1 MKNNLHFFIVDANV
15 QKNKDLTAA
24 LQSHFQHLQISF
36 LTDFNKVVDS
46 SIDCLIV
53 VLPSKHYFKTL
64 EELSNFK
71 QKYPNILVIGFSET
85 QDTSLIVATIK
96 VGADDFVVNNQL
108 NQLPSIIEKQR
119 SGLVLRKEQQILEE
133 SLQHIAKALNSN
145 DRNNF
150 FNFCT
155 TEIERT
161 IQADYVFISLVNEQN
176 PLKLDVVSLAHENN
190 ILPNFSY
197 EKKGS
202 PCEEAMA
209 YASCLYTKN
218 VAATFKEDILLAEM
232 QIEGYI
238 GVALTNNNKQHLGVL
253 AALFKKPI
261 EQTDLTLNLLQLY
274 ATFIIGEL
282 ERAASEK
289 ALLESEHNLNKAQE
303 LAKLGSWEFNLTT
316 YDLKWSKQLFKIFG
330 ISEETPNNE
339 LFEAYSK
346 KLHPNDLQ
354 QIHAFVAKK
363 ENYKFE
369 HIIIDENGNEK
380 YITSIGLFTFDENG
394 NAIKLSGT
402 AQDIT
407 ERKKIELE
415 LKHSEDK
422 FRSLVYNIS
431 DIITL
436 INEQGKIIYQSS
448 SVKQIMGYSE
458 NELTGKNIFELIHPQ
473 DKDKVAAVFFEAIHN
488 EGSSKSVEFRFL
500 DKKNNYLFLEAQGNN
515 QLNNPA
521 IQAMIINSRD
531 ISERKKIENAIIA
544 KTKLLEAI
552 AVASNF
558 MLQTDNW
565 NELISK
571 TLETVGKAVDADRMY
586 YFENSVDENTG
597 LETTSQQIEWTK
609 NNISPQINNPELQNI
624 PFGSLQDFF
633 DKLQQNKP
641 FCTLVSKLPDTSTT
655 KPLLE
660 SQEILSILV
669 LPLFVNKQFKGFL
682 GFDDCT
688 SERIWSNDEIS
699 ILQTLC
705 SNLATAIE
713 KRQIE
718 AAILA
723 SNERFEFVT
732 QATSDAIWDKNLITK
747 KTYWSNNY
755 EQLFG
760 HVLTNTDA
768 DFYNFEKCIHP
779 DDKAHIFKTIEQFFN
794 YSKEHKITLEYRFK
808 KSNGEY
814 AVVRDQSIVI
824 RNKKGKAIRAI
835 GAMQDITQKKQ
846 EELQLKLFESA
857 IKNAH
862 DCVLITEAEPISG
875 EGPKIVYVNEAFT
888 TLTGYTS
895 EEVLG
900 KTPRILQG
908 SKTDRTELD
917 KLRESLLQWRPHRFE
932 ILNYKKNGEEFFQ
945 EISIF
950 PIADENGWF
959 THWISVQ
966 KNITER
972 KKAEIEKEVFY
983 EILTAINRNKT
994 IDEGL
999 QQILKITCQYLDF
1012 AYAEAWTVNIDKA
1025 KLKYRTN
1032 WKANEIAGYLRGATS
1047 ITEAQKGDKL
1057 VGTTW
1062 QIAQKTYWE
1071 DLQNSPLHSKDYAT
1085 LANLTSGM
1093 GLPIM
1098 FNNEVVAILT
1108 FFNHQP
1114 FTKEQINNGLLEK
1127 ISSQI
1132 GTDIERKRTEDELN
1146 KFFSLSPDMLCIVG
1160 YDGFFK
1166 KVNKA
1171 TSTLLEYTEEELLHQ
1186 PVDHFIHPDY
1196 LLSTQEKRTLLKQGF
1211 PLINFENIYVT
1222 KSKKNKWLA
1231 WTSIPIKEEGIIY
1244 AVAKDIT
1251 EKRKMDEEKKQ
1262 LIEELTRNNTELKQF
1277 SYITS
1282 HNMRAPLTNLLS
1294 IVNLLNTNTI
1304 SDERTLKLINGFKTS
1319 TYQLNETLNDL
1330 INVLIIKEK
1339 TNYDL
1344 VPINLKEAVE
1354 KVISSISS
1362 MITKADI
1369 EINYNFDLA
1378 ENVLFS
1384 EQYIESIFLNL
1395 ITNSI
1400 KYAHPNRKGV
1410 INIHSYSK
1418 NNHIHIDFS
1427 DNGIGIDMNKAKNK
1441 IFGFHQKFHNHPE
1454 SKGIGLYIVHAQ
1466 MTALG
1471 GEISVESKEN
1481 EGTTFTLT
1489 FKK

>member
-1 MKNNLHFFIVDANV
+1 MKNHLHFFVVDNFDQDENV
-15 QKNKDLTAA
+15 LGSILTA
-24 LQSHFQHLQISF
+24 HFKNPQITFDILFS
-36 LTDFNKVVDS
+36 NKS
-46 SIDCLIV
+46 KHQYDCVII
-53 VLPSKHYFKTL
+53 VLPNENIDEVL
-64 EELSNFK
+64 QDISNFK
-71 QKYPNILVIGFSET
+71 KDQPYTPIIVISNK
-85 QDTSLIVATIK
+85 QDIALAIATLK
-96 VGADDFVVNNQL
+96 AGVDDFLLYEQL
-108 NQLPSIIEKQR
+108 HQLPIVIEKNLNNYQ
-119 SGLVLRKEQQILEE
+119 LQNEQQVLER
-133 SLQHIAKALNSN
+133 SLQNIAKALNSN
-145 DRNNF
+145 NRNNF

-176 PLKLDVVSLAHENN
+176 PQKLDVISLANKGD
-190 ILPNFSY
+190 ILSNFSY

-202 PCEEAMA
+202 PCEEAIA
-209 YASCLYTKN
+209 YASCLYTRS
-218 VAATFKEDILLAEM
+218 VAAKFKEDVLLAEM
-232 QIEGYI
+232 QIEGYV
-238 GVALTNNNKQHLGVL
+238 GVALTNSSQQHFGVL

-261 EQTDLTLNLLQLY
+261 EQTDLILNILQLY

-282 ERAASEK
+282 ERATAEK

-346 KLHPNDLQ
+346 KLHPTDLQ

-369 HIIIDENGNEK
+369 HIIVDENGNEK

-394 NAIKLSGT
+394 NAIKLSGK

-407 ERKKIELE
+407 ERKKIDLE
-415 LKHSEDK
+415 LKHSEERFK
-422 FRSLVYNIS
+422 SLVHNIS

-436 INEQGKIIYQSS
+436 LDATGKVLYQSS
-448 SVKQIMGYSE
+448 SIKQIMGYEE
-458 NELTGKNIFELIHPQ
+458 NDLLNRNIFELVHP
-473 DKDKVAAVFFEAIHN
+473 DDVKKVADIFYEAIQT
-488 EGSSKSVEFRFL
+488 EGITQLVEFRLL
-500 DKKNNYLFLEAQGNN
+500 DKNNKYIQLEAQGNN
-515 QLNNPA
+515 QLHNPS
-521 IQAMIINSRD
+521 IQALIVNSREV
-531 ISERKKIENAIIA
+531 SHRKKIENAIIT
-544 KTKLLEAI
+544 KSKLLESI

-558 MLQTDNW
+558 MLQTDDW
-565 NELISK
+565 NVLISK

-624 PFGSLQDFF
+624 PFSSLQDFF

-641 FCTLVSKLPDTSTT
+641 FCTLVSKLPNTSTT

-688 SERIWSNDEIS
+688 TERIWSNDEIS

-755 EQLFG
+755 EKLFG
-760 HVLTNTDA
+760 YILTNTDA

-779 DDKAHIFKTIEQFFN
+779 DDKKYVHQTVEQFFN
-794 YSKEHKITLEYRFK
+794 NSKEQKITLEYRFK
-808 KSNGEY
+808 KSNGDY
-814 AVVRDQSIVI
+814 AVVRDQAIVI

-862 DCVLITEAEPISG
+862 DCVLITEAEPVIG
-875 EGPKIVYVNEAFT
+875 DGPKILYVNDAFT
-888 TLTGYTS
+888 TLTGYS
-895 EEVLG
+895 AEEVLG

-908 SKTDRTELD
+908 PKTDRTELD
-917 KLRESLLQWRPHRFE
+917 KLRESLFQWRPHRFE
-932 ILNYKKNGEEFFQ
+932 ILNYKKNGEEFYQ

-972 KKAEIEKEVFY
+972 KKAEIEKEVFFD
-983 EILTAINRNKT
+983 ILTAINRNKT

-999 QQILKITCQYLDF
+999 EQILQITCEYLDF
-1012 AYAEAWTVNIDKA
+1012 VYAEAWTVNIDKA

-1032 WKANEIAGYLRGATS
+1032 WKANETAGYLRGATS

-1057 VGTTW
+1057 VGKTW
-1062 QIAQKTYWE
+1062 QAAQKIYWE
-1071 DLQNSPLHSKDYAT
+1071 DLQNSPLHSKEYAT
-1085 LANLTSGM
+1085 QANLTSGI

-1098 FNNEVVAILT
+1098 FNNEVIAVLT

-1114 FTKEQINNGLLEK
+1114 FTKEQINSSLLEK
-1127 ISSQI
+1127 INSQI
-1132 GTDIERKRTEDELN
+1132 GTDIERKRTEDELS

-1166 KVNKA
+1166 KINKA
-1171 TSTLLEYTEEELLHQ
+1171 TSTILEYTEEELLNQ

-1196 LLSTQEKRTLLKQGF
+1196 LLSTQEKRNLLKQGV

-1231 WTSIPIKEEGIIY
+1231 WTSIPLKEEGIIY

-1251 EKRKMDEEKKQ
+1251 EKRKMDEEKKH

-1294 IVNLLNTNTI
+1294 IVNLLNTDNI

-1362 MITKADI
+1362 MITKADV

-1400 KYAHPNRKGV
+1400 KYAHPDRKGV

-1418 NNHIHIDFS
+1418 KNHVYVNFT

-1471 GEISVESKEN
+1471 GEINVESNEN